1 MICNIVGVN
10 MCEEDI
16 NKPLYLLI
24 ADWVQEQQRWVS
36 AKEIAKNFDIPQ
48 CNAIN
53 IVSYILSDVKEI
65 ECETKS
71 VPNQLEGRGCQCQ
84 RMIKVSHIDPAL
96 YSRLK
101 GHTQSKSRLSAPEKL
116 AAMIPHG
123 RKHQQKWQWML
134 SKSQRR

>member
-1 MICNIVGVN
+1 

-65 ECETKS
+65 ESETKS

-123 RKHQQKWQWML
+123 LNHQQKWQWML

>member
-1 MICNIVGVN
+1 

-53 IVSYILSDVKEI
+53 IVSYILSDVKGI

-123 RKHQQKWQWML
+123 LDHQQKWQWML

>member
-1 MICNIVGVN
+1 

-71 VPNQLEGRGCQCQ
+71 VPNQLKEEGANANG
-84 RMIKVSHIDPAL
+84 
-96 YSRLK
+96 
-101 GHTQSKSRLSAPEKL
+101 
-116 AAMIPHG
+116 
-123 RKHQQKWQWML
+123 
-134 SKSQRR
+134 

>member
-1 MICNIVGVN
+1 
-10 MCEEDI
+10 
-16 NKPLYLLI
+16 LI

-123 RKHQQKWQWML
+123 LNHQQKWQWML

>member
-1 MICNIVGVN
+1 

-36 AKEIAKNFDIPQ
+36 AKENAKNFDIPQ

-65 ECETKS
+65 ECEIKS

-123 RKHQQKWQWML
+123 LNHQQKWQWML

>member
-1 MICNIVGVN
+1 

-84 RMIKVSHIDPAL
+84 RIIKVSHIDPAL
-96 YSRLK
+96 YARLK

-123 RKHQQKWQWML
+123 LDHQQKWQWML

>member
-1 MICNIVGVN
+1 

-65 ECETKS
+65 E
-71 VPNQLEGRGCQCQ
+71 
-84 RMIKVSHIDPAL
+84 
-96 YSRLK
+96 
-101 GHTQSKSRLSAPEKL
+101 
-116 AAMIPHG
+116 
-123 RKHQQKWQWML
+123 
-134 SKSQRR
+134 

>member
-1 MICNIVGVN
+1 

-123 RKHQQKWQWML
+123 LNHQQKLQWML

>member
-1 MICNIVGVN
+1 M
-10 MCEEDI
+10 

-96 YSRLK
+96 YARLK

-123 RKHQQKWQWML
+123 LNHQQKWQWML

>member
-1 MICNIVGVN
+1 

-16 NKPLYLLI
+16 NNQLYLLI

-123 RKHQQKWQWML
+123 LDHQQKWQWML

>member
-1 MICNIVGVN
+1 

-96 YSRLK
+96 YARLK
-101 GHTQSKSRLSAPEKL
+101 SHTQSKSRLSAPEKL

-123 RKHQQKWQWML
+123 LNHQQKWQWML

>member
-1 MICNIVGVN
+1 

-36 AKEIAKNFDIPQ
+36 AKGIAKNFDIPQ

-123 RKHQQKWQWML
+123 LDHQQKWQWML

>member
-1 MICNIVGVN
+1 

-36 AKEIAKNFDIPQ
+36 AKEITKNFDIPQ

-123 RKHQQKWQWML
+123 LDHQQKWQWML

>member
-1 MICNIVGVN
+1 

-116 AAMIPHG
+116 AAMIPHAESPT
-123 RKHQQKWQWML
+123 KMAMDVVKITTAL
-134 SKSQRR
+134 IDSEC

>member
-1 MICNIVGVN
+1 

-48 CNAIN
+48 CNTIN

-123 RKHQQKWQWML
+123 LDHQQKWQWML

>member
-1 MICNIVGVN
+1 

-123 RKHQQKWQWML
+123 LNHQQK
-134 SKSQRR
+134 

>member
-1 MICNIVGVN
+1 

-116 AAMIPHG
+116 AAIIPHG
-123 RKHQQKWQWML
+123 LDHQQKWQWML

>member
-1 MICNIVGVN
+1 

-36 AKEIAKNFDIPQ
+36 AKEIAKNFDISQ

-123 RKHQQKWQWML
+123 LNHQQKWQWML

>member
-1 MICNIVGVN
+1 
-10 MCEEDI
+10 MCEEYMS
-16 NKPLYLLI
+16 KPLYLSI
-24 ADWVQEQQRWVS
+24 ADWVQEQERWVS
-36 AKEIAKNFDIPQ
+36 AKEIAKKFDIPQ

-84 RMIKVSHIDPAL
+84 RMIKVSHIDPQV

-101 GHTQSKSRLSAPEKL
+101 GHIQEKSSQSSLEKL

-123 RKHQQKWQWML
+123 LNHEQKWQWML

>member
-1 MICNIVGVN
+1 MGSRTRALGKRKRDR
-10 MCEEDI
+10 E
-16 NKPLYLLI
+16 K
-24 ADWVQEQQRWVS
+24 
-36 AKEIAKNFDIPQ
+36 FDIPQ

-84 RMIKVSHIDPAL
+84 RMIKVSHIDPQL

-101 GHTQSKSRLSAPEKL
+101 GHAQGKSSQSSPEKL
-116 AAMIPHG
+116 ATMILMGSTMSRNGNGCCQNHNDAN
-123 RKHQQKWQWML
+123 
-134 SKSQRR
+134 

>member
-1 MICNIVGVN
+1 

-65 ECETKS
+65 ECDTKS

-96 YSRLK
+96 YARLK

-123 RKHQQKWQWML
+123 LDHQQKWQWML

>member
-1 MICNIVGVN
+1 

-84 RMIKVSHIDPAL
+84 RMIKVSHIDLAL

-123 RKHQQKWQWML
+123 LNHQQKWQWML